1 MMKPH
6 TYTEKCNL
14 RSYYITLFKIGIH
27 TVSCI
32 FLYFLKYHTSPRGV
46 FDISHLQYKLI
57 MEYAFPYSLI
67 SNLIQ
72 NGPLAIIYER
82 KNVWT

>member
-1 MMKPH
+1 MQLKKLLHHIVQNRH
-6 TYTEKCNL
+6 T
-14 RSYYITLFKIGIH
+14 H

-46 FDISHLQYKLI
+46 FDISQLQYKLI

-67 SNLIQ
+67 SNSIQ
-72 NGPLAIIYER
+72 NGPLTIIYEP